1 MNNVFA
7 LLRILHF
14 ILEVMEDFKE
24 ENHVIQIYVLRKVS
38 PAGADAAGCGRYG
51 EKTWGRELGQEI
63 PWVALIPHARGLGA
77 DSGGDH
83 GEQAADQKGNW
94 TTSDSSDLHSH
105 MNLSLFS
112 SKSTIWDL

>member
-51 EKTWGRELGQEI
+51 EKT
-63 PWVALIPHARGLGA
+63 
-77 DSGGDH
+77 
-83 GEQAADQKGNW
+83 
-94 TTSDSSDLHSH
+94 
-105 MNLSLFS
+105 
-112 SKSTIWDL
+112 